1 MALKHMT
8 FAVSDSFFTAY
19 SRLPKNQQAKV
30 MNFVNKFRLDPTSS
44 GINYETLK
52 NVKDPRLR
60 SVRIDDDYRGI
71 ACKPPKGNVYL
82 LLWVDKHDAAYQWA
96 QNRVCE
102 INPLLGTVQVFCVDE
117 TAMALGSNDDAAVE
131 KPPAGLFDD
140 IRDRELL
147 ALGVPEIQ
155 LEMTRAIKNDIQLN
169 DMADAFPS
177 NVFTALTWLTQGE
190 PLDEVMTILTEC
202 GCDEKEAVDTE
213 DFSKALDHPV
223 SRQHFQVDPSDDELT
238 RMFHAPLEKWR
249 VFLHPLQRKLV
260 ERDWNGPVRVLGG
273 AGTGKTVVAMHR
285 AAWLAGQLVPLS
297 TEKIFFTTFTRNLA
311 TDIEVNLKKIVPPD
325 QMKRIEVINLDRWV
339 SGFLKR
345 CGYDHRIVY
354 DERTADLWETAL
366 TLKPEDPLLPDN
378 FYRQEWSQVIQP
390 LEITSFAQY
399 MKAPRTGRGVPLN
412 RKQRKNIW
420 PVFEEYQ
427 MLMAENNLR
436 EPADAMRDA
445 RLLMEKQ
452 GTGLPYAAII
462 VDEAQDMGAQAFKL
476 LRAMVPEG
484 TNDMFIVG
492 DAHQRIYDKKVVLG
506 QCGIK
511 IVGRSRRLK
520 VNYRT
525 TEETRQWASDIM
537 AGVTVDD
544 LDSGKDSL
552 SGYVSLVHGTPPTLM
567 HFNSLADEV
576 AAICEHLKQI
586 RETDD
591 IFRSTCIVARTNRLL
606 DDYEN
611 ALTEKKIPVYRL
623 TGFDPEDRSQSGV
636 RLATMHRVK
645 GLEFDHVILCG
656 INKGVVPLTTPD
668 SNSDDVSVREMAEA
682 RERSLLFVTATR
694 AKKTVMVTS
703 YGERSSYL

>member
-1 MALKHMT
+1 MALTHMT
-8 FAVSDSFFTAY
+8 VAVSDSFFTAY

-30 MNFVNKFRLDPTSS
+30 MNFVNKFRLDPTSG

-52 NVKDPRLR
+52 NVKDRRLR

-71 ACKPPKGNVYL
+71 VCKPSKGNVYL

-96 QNRVCE
+96 RNRVCE

-117 TAMALGSNDDAAVE
+117 TVE
-131 KPPAGLFDD
+131 LHSDEPAEVKKSIPVGLFDD

-155 LEMTRAIKNDIQLN
+155 LEMIRGIESMAQLN
-169 DMADAFPS
+169 EMADAVPF
-177 NVFTALTWLTQGE
+177 NVFTALTWLAQGE
-190 PLDEVMTILTEC
+190 PLAEVMAILTEC
-202 GCDEKEAVDTE
+202 GGEEKKAVDTE
-213 DFSKALDHPV
+213 DFSKALEHPI
-223 SRQHFQVDPSDDELT
+223 SRQHFQVDPSEDELA
-238 RMFHAPLEKWR
+238 RMFNAPLEKWR

-285 AAWLAGQLVPLS
+285 AAWLAGQLASLS
-297 TEKIFFTTFTRNLA
+297 TGKILFTTFTRNLA
-311 TDIEVNLKKIVPPD
+311 TDIEVNLKKIVSAD
-325 QMKRIEVINLDRWV
+325 QMKRIEVVNLDRWV

-345 CGYDHRIVY
+345 SGYDHHIVY
-354 DERTADLWETAL
+354 DDRTSELWKTAL
-366 TLKPEDPLLPDN
+366 TLKPDDPLLPDS
-378 FYRQEWSQVIQP
+378 FFHQEWEQIIQP
-390 LEITSFAQY
+390 HEITSFAQY
-399 MKAPRTGRGVPLN
+399 VKAPRTGRGVPLN
-412 RKQRKNIW
+412 RRQRKQIW

-427 MLMAENNLR
+427 MLMAEHNLR

-445 RLLMEKQ
+445 RLLMEKEGAQ
-452 GTGLPYAAII
+452 LPYTAVI

-476 LRAMVPEG
+476 LRAMVPE
-484 TNDMFIVG
+484 TANDLFIVG
-492 DAHQRIYDKKVVLG
+492 DAHQRIYNKKVVLG

-525 TEETRQWASDIM
+525 TEETRQWASGLM
-537 AGVTVDD
+537 TGVTVDD
-544 LDSGKDSL
+544 LDGGKDSL
-552 SGYVSLVHGTPPTLM
+552 SGYVSLVHGTPPTVL
-567 HFNSLADEV
+567 HFDTMADEV
-576 AAICEHLKQI
+576 SAICDHLEQI

-591 IFRSTCIVARTNRLL
+591 IFRSTCMVARTNQLL

-611 ALTEKKIPVYRL
+611 ALTEKGIPVYRL
-623 TGFDPEDRSQSGV
+623 SGFDPEDRSQSGV

-645 GLEFDHVILCG
+645 GLEFDHVILFG
-656 INKGVVPLTTPD
+656 INKGTVPLPTPD
-668 SNSDDVSVREMAEA
+668 LISDDVSVKEMAEA
-682 RERSLLFVTATR
+682 RERSLLFVAATR

-703 YGERSSYL
+703 YGEKSPYL